1 MQTEAVF
8 AGFGGQGIL
17 FAGQILARAGM
28 AAGYNV
34 TWLPSY
40 GPEMRGGTANVTVIV
55 SDEEIGAP
63 IVQQPAVGVIFNMP
77 SMEKYEPLVKAGG
90 TLVYNS
96 SLIDSRPRRTDIKT
110 IAVPANELAQELG
123 SERAANM
130 VMLGAMIAATQ
141 VLPLKTVVEAL
152 RVYLASRAGSDFEA
166 DAVAL
171 RRGAQLVEPVAD
183 R

>member
-17 FAGQILARAGM
+17 FTGQILARAGM
-28 AAGYNV
+28 AAGNNV

-63 IVQQPAVGVIFNMP
+63 IVRQPKVGIIFNLP
-77 SMEKYEPLVKAGG
+77 SMEKYEPLIKTGG

-96 SLIDSRPRRTDIKT
+96 SLIRARPQRSDIKI
-110 IAVPANELAQELG
+110 IAVPANDVAKDLG
-123 SERAANM
+123 NERVANM

-141 VLPLKTVVEAL
+141 VLPLPTVIEAL
-152 RVYLASRAGSDFEA
+152 RDYLASRAGSDFAA
-166 DAVAL
+166 DAAAL
-171 RRGAQLVEPVAD
+171 RCGAQLLETEAAC
-183 R
+183 

>member
-1 MQTEAVF
+1 MQTEVVF

-17 FAGQILARAGM
+17 FAGQILARAGII
-28 AAGYNV
+28 ADYNV

-63 IVQQPAVGVIFNMP
+63 VVEQPKVGVIFNLP
-77 SMEKYEPLVKAGG
+77 SMEKYNSLIKSGG

-96 SLIDSRPRRTDIKT
+96 SLIDSRPQRDDIT
-110 IAVPANELAQELG
+110 IIAVPANELALEIGNDQV
-123 SERAANM
+123 SNM
-130 VMLGAMIAATQ
+130 VLMGAMISATQ
-141 VLPLKTVVEAL
+141 LLPLPTVVEAL
-152 RVYLASRAGSDFEA
+152 RIYLESREGSDFAA
-166 DAVAL
+166 DVAAL
-171 RRGAQLVEPVAD
+171 HRGAQLVEQRVC

>member
-28 AAGYNV
+28 ATGHNV
-34 TWLPSY
+34 SWLPSY

-63 IVQQPAVGVIFNMP
+63 IVQRPVVGVIFNLP
-77 SMEKYEPLVKAGG
+77 SMEKYESLIKTGG

-96 SLIDSRPRRTDIKT
+96 SLIAIRPQRKDIKV
-110 IAVPANELAQELG
+110 IAVPANDLAQELG
-123 SERAANM
+123 SERTANM
-130 VMLGAMIAATQ
+130 IMLGALCSVTG
-141 VLPLKTVVEAL
+141 VVGKKAL
-152 RVYLASRAGSDFEA
+152 ESAVR
-166 DAVAL
+166 DAVPDSKKEMNIEAFGL
-171 RRGAQLVEPVAD
+171 GYELVSRLET
-183 R
+183 